1 MFRKKITGFST
12 LTSFISLTSF
22 AVISLFYGV
31 LPAFSAERIEKYI
44 PDVTAGQTGMTLWQI
59 IKSGGEIMIILAFLS
74 IAGLALIIYYFLMMK
89 QDKLLPRDFLNKTVA
104 LVEEKKYDD
113 AITLCKENSNLI
125 SNVMLV
131 GLSRVGHEKVVVRE
145 AIEDTGRRTVTD
157 LWQKLSYLS
166 DIAAIAPMVGL
177 YGTVVG
183 MIQAF
188 NAIAFQPGAV
198 KPVLLAYGIS
208 KAMITTAAGL
218 TIAIPAMIFYSY
230 FRGIV
235 QSITTQ
241 FENIASEL
249 AQLVTDGKKP
259 YFGS

>member
-1 MFRKKITGFST
+1 MPWRKIVNYAVFTFFSI
-12 LTSFISLTSF
+12 LYPVS
-22 AVISLFYGV
+22 AVF
-31 LPAFSAERIEKYI
+31 PAEKIEKYI
-44 PDVTAGQTGMTLWQI
+44 PDAAASQGGMTLWQI

-74 IAGLALIIYYFLMMK
+74 IAALALIIYYFLMMK
-89 QDKLLPRDFLNKTVA
+89 QEKLLPRDFLNKTVT

-113 AITLCKENSNLI
+113 AITLCKANSNLI

-131 GLSRVGHEKVVVRE
+131 GLSRVGHEKIIVRE

-157 LWQKLSYLS
+157 LWQKLSYLA

-198 KPVLLAYGIS
+198 KPILLAYGIS

-249 AQLVTDGKKP
+249 AQLVTEGKRP
-259 YFGS
+259 YFGA